1 MLLCCAA
8 AADYG
13 QAAEDQGCGEDLLPC
28 EGVHANGDADCDCDD
43 RLDVAVHADDG
54 RSDAFLR
61 DRNQIVGDECRT
73 DDQIGEFGVLLGR
86 DACPVNVDKASE

>member
-28 EGVHANGDADCDCDD
+28 EGVHAWILYVSLKQFNVVKLWLEFAFFDAVDD
-43 RLDVAVHADDG
+43 LYDLVVH
-54 RSDAFLR
+54 R
-61 DRNQIVGDECRT
+61 CR
-73 DDQIGEFGVLLGR
+73 
-86 DACPVNVDKASE
+86 A